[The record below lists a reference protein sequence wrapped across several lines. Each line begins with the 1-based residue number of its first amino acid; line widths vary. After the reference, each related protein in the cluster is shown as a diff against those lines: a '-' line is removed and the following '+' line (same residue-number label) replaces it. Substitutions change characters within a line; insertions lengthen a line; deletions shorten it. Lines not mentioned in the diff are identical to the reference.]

1 MSPAMSPALS
11 TPEAP
16 RARGRW
22 QLILLLLVAIGPMI
36 LATAMYQWRFW
47 VPDSRNYHGA
57 LIGDGSQLADI
68 GVQGA
73 AQERW
78 QLLVTAPGD
87 CAEDCRQLVYAARQ
101 IHIGLNREAAR
112 AVHGLAV
119 SRPLA
124 ADYDQQLHREYPQL
138 RMAEQGVARDLR
150 DPGVGRILLGR
161 LQVVLD
167 RRSGVGAAAVGER
180 DLRQQGIDRLQFRGR
195 QHVVQDMDHRG
206 SRGRRMIF
214 QIGSQPQRPSRRHDT
229 SGRTLDTTV
238 LEQKIQTEE

>member
-16 RARGRW
+16 RTRGRW

-78 QLLVTAPGD
+78 QLLVTTPGD

-124 ADYDQQLHREYPQL
+124 ADYDQQLQREYPQL
-138 RMAEQGVARDLR
+138 GRYVLDSLKYDKAVPAGQGAQLWIVDPHGNLVLRYDAKSNGKDILTDLR
-150 DPGVGRILLGR
+150 LL
-161 LQVVLD
+161 LKL
-167 RRSGVGAAAVGER
+167 S
-180 DLRQQGIDRLQFRGR
+180 
-195 QHVVQDMDHRG
+195 
-206 SRGRRMIF
+206 
-214 QIGSQPQRPSRRHDT
+214 QIG
-229 SGRTLDTTV
+229 
-238 LEQKIQTEE
+238 